1 MKVFFI
7 ILISI
12 ALAYAALLV
21 FARLFAEKI
30 IFPAPSGSYSDS
42 GDILHIPLPGGGEIA
57 AVWIP
62 SKGSDLC
69 AIYSHGNG
77 EDIGEI
83 RPILSEYARRGI
95 SVFAYDYPGY
105 GLSTGQ
111 ALHRRPKRGGGG
123 GVLLCVPK
131 AQICGFKH
139 SRSR

>member
-30 IFPAPSGSYSDS
+30 IFPAPSASYSDS

-95 SVFAYDYPGY
+95 SAFACDYPGY
-105 GLSTGQ
+105 GLSTGKPSIEGLKE
-111 ALHRRPKRGGGG
+111 A
-123 GVLLCVPK
+123 
-131 AQICGFKH
+131 A
-139 SRSR
+139 

>member
-69 AIYSHGNG
+69 AKI
-77 EDIGEI
+77 
-83 RPILSEYARRGI
+83 
-95 SVFAYDYPGY
+95 
-105 GLSTGQ
+105 
-111 ALHRRPKRGGGG
+111 
-123 GVLLCVPK
+123 
-131 AQICGFKH
+131 
-139 SRSR
+139 